1 MNQTV
6 NCRNTVLLAAAV
18 AAILVIPAAGARAA
32 IVNSLRGFDKDE
44 PGWSG
49 SVDGSYGASGGNTQD
64 STFMGSARLQW
75 KGASH
80 IGRLIGAG
88 KRTTNSGTETA
99 RSILAHLR
107 HNYLL
112 SDRWATVTFLQIQ
125 ENPFQRLDSRFLA
138 GLGGRWQAVK
148 GTSTFLYLGATYM
161 FEKELIQGEDG
172 FEKGQRLSSYVSL
185 ELELRD
191 GVFVDFLAFYQPRW
205 DDFADWRAYG
215 EIRLEV
221 ELIGSLSLFTGY
233 NLQYDSQPPAG
244 VEQTDWNTKT
254 GFLVRF

>member
-1 MNQTV
+1 M
-6 NCRNTVLLAAAV
+6 
-18 AAILVIPAAGARAA
+18 IPAGGARAA
-32 IVNSLRGFDKDE
+32 IVNSLRGFDRDE

-49 SVDGSYGASGGNTQD
+49 SVDGSYGASGGNTQE

-99 RSILAHLR
+99 RSTLAHLR

-112 SDRWATVTFLQIQ
+112 SSRWATVAFLQLQ
-125 ENPFQRLDSRFLA
+125 ENPFQRLDERFLA

-148 GTSTFLYLGATYM
+148 GESTLIYLGATYM
-161 FEKELIQGEDG
+161 FEKEWIQGEDG
-172 FEKGQRLSSYVSL
+172 FEKAQRLSSFASL
-185 ELELRD
+185 ELELRR
-191 GVFVDFLAFYQPRW
+191 GVLVDFLAFYQPKF
-205 DDFADWRAYG
+205 DDIADWRVYG

-233 NLQYDSQPPAG
+233 NLQYDSKPPVG
-244 VEQTDWNTKT
+244 VEETDWNTKT
-254 GFLVRF
+254 GFLVGF

>member
-1 MNQTV
+1 MKQKGRSFISV
-6 NCRNTVLLAAAV
+6 ALALAV
-18 AAILVIPAAGARAA
+18 LVIPVTGARAA
-32 IVNSLRGFDKDE
+32 IVNSLRGFDRDE

-49 SVDGSYGASGGNTQD
+49 SVDGSYGASGGNTQE

-80 IGRLIGAG
+80 IGRLIGSG
-88 KRTTNSGTETA
+88 KRTTNNGTETA
-99 RSILAHLR
+99 RSTLAHLR

-112 SDRWATVTFLQIQ
+112 SNRWATVMFLQLQ

-148 GTSTFLYLGATYM
+148 GKSTLIYLGATYM
-161 FEKELIQGEDG
+161 FEKEQIQDEEG
-172 FEKGQRLSSYVSL
+172 FEKAQRLSSFASL

-191 GVFVDFLAFYQPRW
+191 GVFVDLLGFYQPKF
-205 DDFADWRAYG
+205 DDIADWRAYG

-233 NLQYDSQPPAG
+233 NLQYDSKPPIG
-244 VEQTDWNTKT
+244 VKETDWTTKT
-254 GFLVRF
+254 GFLMKF